1 MKQSYQLEKNILLFY
16 LIEVLK
22 INQIIE
28 VSLIYK
34 VFQEEVTDI
43 INMTLWYTQILPD
56 IENHIKLL
64 NDDSDIPTTKIL
76 LKLK

>member
-28 VSLIYK
+28 VSLIQSSGRGNGYHKYDFMIYK
-34 VFQEEVTDI
+34 LILKI
-43 INMTLWYTQILPD
+43 I
-56 IENHIKLL
+56 
-64 NDDSDIPTTKIL
+64 
-76 LKLK
+76 

>member
-1 MKQSYQLEKNILLFY
+1 
-16 LIEVLK
+16 VLK

-43 INMTLWYTQILPD
+43 INMTLWYTQILP
-56 IENHIKLL
+56 ILKIIKLL
-64 NDDSDIPTTKIL
+64 NDDSDIPTTK
-76 LKLK
+76 KYY

>member
-43 INMTLWYTQILPD
+43 INMTL
-56 IENHIKLL
+56 
-64 NDDSDIPTTKIL
+64 
-76 LKLK
+76 